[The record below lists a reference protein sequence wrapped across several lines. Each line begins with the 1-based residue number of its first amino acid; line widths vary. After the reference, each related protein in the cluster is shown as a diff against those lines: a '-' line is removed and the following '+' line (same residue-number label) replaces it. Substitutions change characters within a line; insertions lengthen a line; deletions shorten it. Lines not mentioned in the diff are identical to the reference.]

1 MRLKENRKITKKG
14 KRNRAILEQ
23 ECKGLSAV
31 NLVSYMEKQ
40 KSILRKLKRGFSR
53 SKKQEE
59 ARALNQQF
67 QTDASRV
74 YTNMREMVNED
85 KENDRPRY
93 IADDQANHGER
104 EMFNHI
110 EEASEF

>member
-23 ECKGLSAV
+23 ECKGLSTV
-31 NLVSYMEKQ
+31 KLVSYMEKQ

-59 ARALNQQF
+59 AGVLNQQS

-74 YTNMREMVNED
+74 YANMREMLN
-85 KENDRPRY
+85 KEK
-93 IADDQANHGER
+93 GE
-104 EMFNHI
+104 
-110 EEASEF
+110 